1 MTYRQTLDYLF
12 QQLPMFHRIGAAA
25 YRADLNNTLSICSL
39 LGNPESKFRSLHIA
53 GTNGKGSTSHYLAS
67 ILQEANYKT
76 GLFTSPH
83 LKDFRERIRVNGKMI
98 PKSFVTEFVS
108 KHRREFEK
116 IKPSF
121 FEWTF
126 GLASRYFALQEIDI
140 AIIETGLGGRL
151 DSTNVIQ
158 PELSIITNIGFDHMQ
173 FLGDSLEK
181 IAIEKAGII
190 KRNVPVVIGET
201 QPMLSELFIACA
213 DRNRSAISFADQEWI
228 IRNHLITT
236 GRQPLLKA
244 CLDDLSGGRTI
255 TVLSPLTGGYQ
266 LKNLITVL
274 QSVKQLGSAGFSIS
288 DEQCKR
294 GIRNVIRNTSL
305 LGRWQVLAQKPLT
318 IADIG
323 HNKDGIAEIVRQ
335 IGNTRFYR
343 LHFVLGVV
351 HDKDIAAMLEQLPS
365 GATYYFCRADIPRG
379 LDAEELMRIAS
390 GFGLKGNVFAS
401 VKEAYSAARMA
412 ANEADLIFIGGSAFV
427 VAEVL

>member
-1 MTYRQTLDYLF
+1 MTYRQTLDYLY

-39 LGNPESKFRSLHIA
+39 LGNPESNFRSVHIA

-108 KHRREFEK
+108 KHRVVFEK
-116 IKPSF
+116 IRPSF

-126 GLASRYFALQEIDI
+126 GLASWYFAMQEIDI

-190 KRNVPVVIGET
+190 KRNVPVIIGET
-201 QPMLSELFIACA
+201 QPELSELFIACA
-213 DRNRSAISFADQEWI
+213 NRNCSAISFADQEWS
-228 IRNHLITT
+228 IRNHLITN
-236 GRQPLLKA
+236 GRQPLLKV
-244 CLDDLSGGRTI
+244 CLDDFSGGRAI
-255 TVLSPLTGGYQ
+255 TVLSPLTAGYQ

-274 QSVKQLGSAGFSIS
+274 QSVKQLGFAGFSIS

-335 IGNTRFYR
+335 IGNTRFIG

-379 LDAEELMRIAS
+379 LDAEELRRIAA

-401 VKEAYSAARMA
+401 VKEAYTAARMA